1 MTRHFCNRDQRDSE
15 RVLVGTLL
23 YTYRP
28 FLRGADGPEV
38 RAIAER
44 KHVRGWNERFV
55 HGDAPHQTFHEHRV
69 PIVTVIEEVFRLREF
84 GISNMRTSQRV
95 GLNRR
100 RAIEIYDSSERS
112 IFDGHI
118 LHHDTRQGHAGSCPL
133 EGALAKRENEG
144 KGGQRD

>member
-1 MTRHFCNRDQRDSE
+1 MTRHFCNGDQRGSK

-55 HGDAPHQTFHEHRV
+55 HGDASHQAFHEHRV
-69 PIVTVIEEVFRLREF
+69 PIVTVMKRGFQV
-84 GISNMRTSQRV
+84 TRV
-95 GLNRR
+95 W
-100 RAIEIYDSSERS
+100 D
-112 IFDGHI
+112 
-118 LHHDTRQGHAGSCPL
+118 Q
-133 EGALAKRENEG
+133 
-144 KGGQRD
+144 